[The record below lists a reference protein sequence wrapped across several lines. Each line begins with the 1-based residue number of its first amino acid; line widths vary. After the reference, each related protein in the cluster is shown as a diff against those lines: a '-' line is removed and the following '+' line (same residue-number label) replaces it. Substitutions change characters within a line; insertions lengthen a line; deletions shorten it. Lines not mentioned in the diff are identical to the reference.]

1 MNVKQITNNKTKVM
15 SAGMNDVVIDGVLI
29 KDMPAPSVLV
39 TAQTDLANL
48 PAYPPGTIAYTA
60 GFKAMWQL
68 DASGGWVSI
77 L

>member
-1 MNVKQITNNKTKVM
+1 MNVKTITQNRTKVL
-15 SAGMNDVVIDGVLI
+15 SLGVNDVVNGNSLI
-29 KDMPAPSVLV
+29 KDSPAPSVLV

-48 PAYPPGTIAYTA
+48 PAYPAGTIAYTA

-68 DASGGWVSI
+68 SAAGDWVSV